1 MDLKADNS
9 FKIIMETINSL
20 NLRIYSKLLEH
31 DMIQLLN
38 KEKSIEVILPFFT
51 VTRNE
56 DEKEVLSGKINM
68 HCNFEV
74 KLIGDNV
81 PLAWDK
87 YKEKS
92 MILNDFQ

>member
-20 NLRIYSKLLEH
+20 NLKIYSKLLEH

-38 KEKSIEVILPFFT
+38 KEKSIEAILPFFT

-56 DEKEVLSGKINM
+56 DEKEVLSGQINM

-87 YKEKS
+87 
-92 MILNDFQ
+92 